1 MCVCGM
7 GRPAVLCRAPGAGA
21 RRARLPRRA
30 GWRPRA
36 AWPPRARDEVRGCA
50 TARACRGG
58 DLPPEGPR
66 AGPRWGAL
74 RPSRRTSRASR
85 ACVRTYVRTLRARC
99 GAHLP
104 RALQPAG
111 AGDEGLAARRGDGV
125 ACRHVEKAVARGA
138 GEGGR
143 LLPPRPSRAPLGV
156 GARVVHPEH
165 TPAPGAALCARCT
178 AWSPG
183 VRPIRKHG
191 LGRIER
197 RCPRVCR
204 ADVSHRAGAGARQGA
219 ASRALAAVCGP
230 SEQAI
235 GVWLGG
241 PLRLQ
246 RREGWRRIRSPW

>member
-1 MCVCGM
+1 MC
-7 GRPAVLCRAPGAGA
+7 RPAVLCRAPGAGA

-58 DLPPEGPR
+58 DFPPEGPR

-111 AGDEGLAARRGDGV
+111 AGDEGLAARRGDDV

-156 GARVVHPEH
+156 WC
-165 TPAPGAALCARCT
+165 TPSIPQRLGRRCALGVLPGHLACGPSGNT
-178 AWSPG
+178 AW
-183 VRPIRKHG
+183 
-191 LGRIER
+191 
-197 RCPRVCR
+197 
-204 ADVSHRAGAGARQGA
+204 A
-219 ASRALAAVCGP
+219 ASRGVALVSVVLTCRTAPGQVHDKARPAARWLPCAVRVSRRSACG
-230 SEQAI
+230 SE
-235 GVWLGG
+235 GLSDCSDGRDGG
-241 PLRLQ
+241 
-246 RREGWRRIRSPW
+246 G